1 MRNLDTG
8 EAIHVSEIDERIAA
22 GQQPQ
27 SLRPLARVPPPAGFL
42 ASLFS
47 LGPVTVPLEPCL
59 RPLPLLSIAGDLTN
73 GSHLRLV
80 VARDRFVAGDG
91 LARALA
97 SVVRHVEW
105 RRQKCTSEEG
115 QLLRTCSAEESYVP
129 NADDVGAMLSAVWL
143 AADGLRLSAET
154 SHVQVQP
161 GTYTLTTD
169 SLLALH
175 ALLCWPILCWRYPP
189 YTPYSAGPTRLT
201 RPTHSPDST
210 YCTRAG
216 AARHARHDRELPG
229 GGARLLRGA
238 APRQGA
244 PPTSPPFPPTH
255 PHTHC
260 THTHTRARAH
270 TLLLAQVRHA
280 AGTSWPAERLSGER
294 KAQRAL
300 IRLDGHAKTVEV
312 QRQEGRAWGRSR
324 TRAFSRAVGVVLK
337 PEDHNILTPLTFLLQ
352 MTDGS
357 AYMMR
362 ASSAWERDLVALSLR
377 TFLTEYPP
385 LDMPPTPLLLE
396 PLTVSV
402 EDDSDDDEPASGAG
416 GGGEA
421 AAPTE
426 PLSGVPLLGDPLVAS
441 TPRALHASSLE
452 YGWYRTARNGVRALI
467 RDAAGPS
474 YCPTADDLGCMLSVE
489 VTPRSE
495 VTAAYSSGLQD
506 AWSAAE
512 RHGGGG
518 SSGSDSSEASV
529 AHAPLG

>member
-1 MRNLDTG
+1 M
-8 EAIHVSEIDERIAA
+8 
-22 GQQPQ
+22 
-27 SLRPLARVPPPAGFL
+27 
-42 ASLFS
+42 
-47 LGPVTVPLEPCL
+47 
-59 RPLPLLSIAGDLTN
+59 
-73 GSHLRLV
+73 
-80 VARDRFVAGDG
+80 
-91 LARALA
+91 
-97 SVVRHVEW
+97 
-105 RRQKCTSEEG
+105 
-115 QLLRTCSAEESYVP
+115 
-129 NADDVGAMLSAVWL
+129 
-143 AADGLRLSAET
+143 
-154 SHVQVQP
+154 
-161 GTYTLTTD
+161 
-169 SLLALH
+169 
-175 ALLCWPILCWRYPP
+175 
-189 YTPYSAGPTRLT
+189 
-201 RPTHSPDST
+201 
-210 YCTRAG
+210 
-216 AARHARHDRELPG
+216 
-229 GGARLLRGA
+229 
-238 APRQGA
+238 
-244 PPTSPPFPPTH
+244 
-255 PHTHC
+255 
-260 THTHTRARAH
+260 
-270 TLLLAQVRHA
+270 
-280 AGTSWPAERLSGER
+280 
-294 KAQRAL
+294 
-300 IRLDGHAKTVEV
+300 EV

-324 TRAFSRAVGVVLK
+324 TKSFSRAVGIVLK

-402 EDDSDDDEPASGAG
+402 EDDSDSDEPASGAG
-416 GGGEA
+416 GGGGGRGEA

-529 AHAPLG
+529 AHARTHRRTWLVVCKGGATPNTSPLIP